1 MNNERLTQLA
11 LDDSAVRA
19 ITRSHPHDK
28 GQDMKASTL
37 AITATLAVAA
47 SISGCAVD
55 PAIEQRATA
64 FAIGG
69 TSVAPDEV
77 RISNQTAAVESGV
90 VVQRWHASAPGGEY
104 DCSTVQAEQLVAQ
117 PVCVKK

>member
-1 MNNERLTQLA
+1 
-11 LDDSAVRA
+11 
-19 ITRSHPHDK
+19 
-28 GQDMKASTL
+28 MKASTL
-37 AITATLAVAA
+37 AIIAPLAAAA

-69 TSVAPDEV
+69 TAVAPDAV

-90 VVQRWHASAPGGEY
+90 VIQRWHASAPGGEY
-104 DCSTVQAEQLVAQ
+104 DCSAVQAEQLVAQ

>member
-1 MNNERLTQLA
+1 
-11 LDDSAVRA
+11 
-19 ITRSHPHDK
+19 
-28 GQDMKASTL
+28 MKASSL

-47 SISGCAVD
+47 SIAGCAVD

-69 TSVAPDEV
+69 TSVAPAEV
-77 RISNQTAAVESGV
+77 KISNQTAAVESGV
-90 VVQRWHASAPGGEY
+90 VVQRWHASAAGGEY
-104 DCSTVQAEQLVAQ
+104 DCSAVQAEQLVAQ

>member
-1 MNNERLTQLA
+1 MSNERLTQLV
-11 LDDSAVRA
+11 LDDRANRA
-19 ITRSHPHDK
+19 IARCHPHDK
-28 GQDMKASTL
+28 GQDMNASTL
-37 AITATLAVAA
+37 AVTATLAVAA

-69 TSVAPDEV
+69 TSVAPNEV
-77 RISNQTAAVESGV
+77 RISNQTAAVETGV
-90 VVQRWHASAPGGEY
+90 VVQRWHASAPGGDY
-104 DCSTVQAEQLVAQ
+104 DCSAVQAEQLVAQ

>member
-1 MNNERLTQLA
+1 MSNERFTQPVS
-11 LDDSAVRA
+11 DDRADRA
-19 ITRSHPHDK
+19 IARRHPHDK
-28 GQDMKASTL
+28 GEGMKASTL

-47 SISGCAVD
+47 AISGCAVD

-69 TSVAPDEV
+69 TSVAPDAV

-104 DCSTVQAEQLVAQ
+104 DCSAVQAEQLVAQ

>member
-1 MNNERLTQLA
+1 MNTNAPSFT
-11 LDDSAVRA
+11 
-19 ITRSHPHDK
+19 TREN
-28 GQDMKASTL
+28 TL
-37 AITATLAVAA
+37 ATVDSRTA

-69 TSVAPDEV
+69 TAVAPDEV

-104 DCSTVQAEQLVAQ
+104 DCSAVQAEQLVAQ

>member
-1 MNNERLTQLA
+1 MSNERFTQLVS
-11 LDDSAVRA
+11 DDGAERA
-19 ITRSHPHDK
+19 IGRRHRHDK

-104 DCSTVQAEQLVAQ
+104 DCSAVQAEQLVAQ